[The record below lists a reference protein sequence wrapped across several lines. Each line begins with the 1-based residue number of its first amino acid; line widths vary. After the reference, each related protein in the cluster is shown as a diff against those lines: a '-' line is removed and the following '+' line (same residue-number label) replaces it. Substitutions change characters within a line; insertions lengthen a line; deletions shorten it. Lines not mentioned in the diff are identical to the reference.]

1 MSSSADQGVGHSHS
15 IQRNTALSLAV
26 QLTGAAFTAILVI
39 FLARRL
45 GAHGYGVFS
54 LALGI
59 ASLVLL
65 PSDFGISNS
74 VARFVAEHRDQRSR
88 VQAVLADGLRL
99 KVLAALVISVLLVA
113 LAAPIASAYGIP
125 AAVWPIR
132 GMAVAMFAN
141 SVMLI
146 GVVFTAIGRVDM
158 QLRVAFAESAVELI
172 ASVVLVFAGAGA
184 TGAAFG
190 RAIGYMVGAAATVLL
205 LVRVLGRGVVP
216 TRLRFGSDA
225 RRIAGY
231 ASILLIVDGAY
242 TAFTQID
249 VLVIGAYLGATA
261 VGIFSA
267 PIKLTVL
274 LTYPGNAVSTGV
286 APRLARGPG
295 SRPNVQAFATGLRIL
310 LIVQAA
316 ITAFILGWAPLM
328 VRVVLGPHYHESAS
342 VLRALSPYIFLSGFG
357 ALVSVSA
364 NYLGEARRR
373 VPVAMVTVVINLV
386 VDMLLVPRIGV
397 IGGAWGTDAAFAVYA
412 PAHLLICRRALH
424 LDLRPTAVTFA
435 RTTLAGVVM
444 TGVLLLF
451 GDSLRHIWLTAL
463 GGGLGVVLFC
473 LVLWLTREVSLG
485 EARAALADLPG
496 ARRLPGLQGLEGR
509 L

>member
-1 MSSSADQGVGHSHS
+1 MSAGADRGVGRPHS
-15 IQRNTALSLAV
+15 IRRNTALSFAV
-26 QLTGAAFTAILVI
+26 QLTGAAFTAIIVI

-45 GAHGYGVFS
+45 GTHGYGVFS

-74 VARFVAEHRDQRSR
+74 VARFVAEHRDESDR
-88 VQAVLADGLRL
+88 VRGVMADGLRL
-99 KVLAALVISVLLVA
+99 KLIVALIISVLLAV
-113 LAAPIASAYGIP
+113 LAQPIADAYGIP
-125 AAVWPIR
+125 AATWPLR
-132 GMAVAMFAN
+132 AMALALFAN
-141 SVMLI
+141 SVMLFA
-146 GVVFTAIGRVDM
+146 VVFTAIGRIDF

-172 ASVVLVFAGAGA
+172 ASLVLVFAGAGA

-190 RAIGYMVGAAATVLL
+190 RAIGYLVGVVAMIVL
-205 LVRVLGRGVVP
+205 LVRALGPGVLPP
-216 TRLRFGSDA
+216 TVRFGVET

-231 ASILLIVDGAY
+231 AGVLLIVDGAY

-249 VLVIGAYLGATA
+249 VLIIGAYLGASA

-274 LTYPGNAVSTGV
+274 LTYPGNAVSAGV
-286 APRLARGPG
+286 APRLARGLASG
-295 SRPNVQAFATGLRIL
+295 PNVQAFGTGLRVL

-328 VRVVLGPHYHESAS
+328 VRIVLGPRYHESAS
-342 VLRALSPYIFLSGFG
+342 VLRALAPYIFLSGFG

-386 VDMLLVPRIGV
+386 VDIVLVPRIGV
-397 IGGAWGTDAAFAVYA
+397 IGGAWGTDAAFALYA
-412 PAHLLICRRALH
+412 PAHLWICQRVLH
-424 LDLRPTAVTFA
+424 LDLRPTAVTLA
-435 RTTLAGVVM
+435 RTALAGLAM

-451 GDSLRHIWLTAL
+451 GDSLHRLWMTAI
-463 GGGLGVVLFC
+463 GGVLAVAVFG
-473 LVLWLTREVSLG
+473 LVLWLTREVTLS
-485 EARAALADLPG
+485 EARAVLADVPG
-496 ARRLPGLQGLEGR
+496 ARAVGLAGR
-509 L
+509 T